1 MRGKDSGMGDDGLAS
16 DDGGKSVVV
25 GGEGLREVLSSRA
38 EDSTLINSPYL
49 APLIDLRSA
58 NVRRTANANF
68 LAATFSHVSAQLD

>member
-1 MRGKDSGMGDDGLAS
+1 MMVWRRMT
-16 DDGGKSVVV
+16 V
-25 GGEGLREVLSSRA
+25 GSLFWWGEGGLREVLSSRA

-58 NVRRTANANF
+58 NVRGTANANF